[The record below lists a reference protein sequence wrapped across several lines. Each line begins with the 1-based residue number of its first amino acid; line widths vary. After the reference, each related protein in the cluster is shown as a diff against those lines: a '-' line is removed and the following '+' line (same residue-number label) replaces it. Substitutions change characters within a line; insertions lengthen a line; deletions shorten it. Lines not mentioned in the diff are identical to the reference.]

1 MLNWSFSTVLSNDS
15 SSKDLSFSYEALL
28 EKSLNHVSQW
38 SIHDQS
44 ACTRDNE
51 DSTLTQDKKNLQKS
65 IWSLSLLVWTSEK
78 DESNNSW
85 TKHLYFIIQHDVSEI
100 SMYHSTHLLMLLHH
114 NHESSWD

>member
-1 MLNWSFSTVLSNDS
+1 MLNWSFSTVSSNDS

-51 DSTLTQDKKNLQKS
+51 DSTLTQDKKNS
-65 IWSLSLLVWTSEK
+65 
-78 DESNNSW
+78 
-85 TKHLYFIIQHDVSEI
+85 SEI
-100 SMYHSTHLLMLLHH
+100 DLKSVITRM
-114 NHESSWD
+114 NFRKRWVK